1 MKTKRQLEIF
11 GLIMQN
17 QPINISE
24 IIKKLKDN
32 ISIPT
37 LNRDLAILK
46 KEKVI
51 LVEGSDPS
59 IKYKVNVDGLISAKI
74 DKDVFFQIESDDR
87 KIIATFNTTII
98 EKLAEIPLFTKEE
111 NEFLQ
116 ELTQEY
122 KSKISDT
129 NVVILNKEFERLM
142 IELS

>member
-1 MKTKRQLEIF
+1 
-11 GLIMQN
+11 MQN

-37 LNRDLAILK
+37 LNKDLAILK

-87 KIIATFNTTII
+87 KIIATF
-98 EKLAEIPLFTKEE
+98 KLPSLR
-111 NEFLQ
+111 N
-116 ELTQEY
+116 
-122 KSKISDT
+122 
-129 NVVILNKEFERLM
+129 
-142 IELS
+142 